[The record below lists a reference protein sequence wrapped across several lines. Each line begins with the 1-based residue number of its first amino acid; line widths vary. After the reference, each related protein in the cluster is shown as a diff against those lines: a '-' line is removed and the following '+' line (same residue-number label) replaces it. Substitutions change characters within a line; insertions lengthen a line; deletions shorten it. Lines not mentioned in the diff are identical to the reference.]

1 VVAAPAVVAAPPP
14 PPRVAARPAI
24 ANAGACAPKAEDY
37 PAAAVR
43 AEATGTTKIRFTIGP
58 DGRVTGNEVVRSA
71 GASREHK
78 MLDRLAQAKLGECQ
92 FKPGTD
98 ENGRPVGAS
107 FDVEYV
113 WKLD

>member
-1 VVAAPAVVAAPPP
+1 
-14 PPRVAARPAI
+14 VAARPAI
-24 ANAGACAPKAEDY
+24 ANAGACAPKPEDY

-43 AEATGTTKIRFTIGP
+43 AEATGTTKIRFTIGA
-58 DGRVTGNEVVRSA
+58 DGRVTGAEIARSA

-78 MLDRLAQAKLGECQ
+78 MLDRLALGKLSDCQ